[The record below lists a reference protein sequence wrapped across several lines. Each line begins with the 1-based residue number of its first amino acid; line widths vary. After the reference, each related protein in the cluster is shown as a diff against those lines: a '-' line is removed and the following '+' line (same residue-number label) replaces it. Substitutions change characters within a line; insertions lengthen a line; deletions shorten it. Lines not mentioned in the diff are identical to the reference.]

1 MGDNI
6 CNICEGIDPH
16 MSNVENGNRL
26 GVSEATIRRH
36 KASPHVEYDPFF
48 KDIPVDIITS
58 RGQTVRLADGR
69 YRKVTYSPAKYAL
82 LEAVKY
88 DDLAHLIDEPVRF
101 GGDTPRQARAAS
113 LNVADLQIGKGM
125 QRG

>member
-16 MSNVENGNRL
+16 MSNVENGLAL

-36 KASPHVEYDPFF
+36 KAAPHVDSFF

-58 RGQTVRLADGR
+58 RGKTVRLPDGS
-69 YRKVTYSPAKYAL
+69 YEKITYSPAKYAL

-101 GGDTPRQARAAS
+101 EGDSPRQAHAAI
-113 LNVADLQIGKGM
+113 LN
-125 QRG
+125 